1 MHRCPNGPSQGYR
14 LPGCLDVENS
24 GWRETGI
31 KVKHLIMMVRD
42 RNWGRYFY
50 VVLHSGQKNWKKC
63 NLYNTLFV
71 NCTGFFL
78 LNLFKMYVI
87 CQLILNFPSHFLKV
101 EFQMSLITSLAFT
114 KGFFRD
120 RKSRVF
126 FTHTCACLDTY
137 GAINFWFHCNMGEL
151 YGSKNCWTEK

>member
-1 MHRCPNGPSQGYR
+1 MRCVSSLHGK
-14 LPGCLDVENS
+14 
-24 GWRETGI
+24 TGKI
-31 KVKHLIMMVRD
+31 LIIIFSSLER
-42 RNWGRYFY
+42 WHY
-50 VVLHSGQKNWKKC
+50 
-63 NLYNTLFV
+63 NLYNEVSLDLQMSWQDWALS
-71 NCTGFFL
+71 L
-78 LNLFKMYVI
+78 LNCVLTIFYWIYLKCRYVI
-87 CQLILNFPSHFLKV
+87 CQIILNFPSHFLKV
-101 EFQMSLITSLAFT
+101 EFQMSLITSLDFT